1 MVLRFY
7 EAKYKTLHGLITY
20 PLFVRASTLTLRYA
34 GSFTHLGRFK
44 QALTLKTSPIIMI
57 LELSV
62 IEGETCEGG
71 LRAQAGP
78 TLSTGQRE
86 TTAEGSSSF
95 PTYIVQHSYLVLGI

>member
-1 MVLRFY
+1 
-7 EAKYKTLHGLITY
+7 
-20 PLFVRASTLTLRYA
+20 
-34 GSFTHLGRFK
+34 
-44 QALTLKTSPIIMI
+44 MI

>member
-1 MVLRFY
+1 M
-7 EAKYKTLHGLITY
+7 
-20 PLFVRASTLTLRYA
+20 RASTLTLRYA

-44 QALTLKTSPIIMI
+44 QALTLKTSPIIKILELSVIMI